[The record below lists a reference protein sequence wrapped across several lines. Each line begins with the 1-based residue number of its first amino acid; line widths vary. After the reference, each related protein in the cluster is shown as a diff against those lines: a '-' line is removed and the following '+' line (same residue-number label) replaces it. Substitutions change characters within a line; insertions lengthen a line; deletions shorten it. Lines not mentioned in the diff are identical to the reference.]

1 MTLRSSFRV
10 GALAVVLALPMGAQA
25 DCIPDT
31 VAFDQATVV
40 DPTFGAYTVN
50 YTVSV
55 YSAENCGNPLPVAG
69 QFTYVYSV
77 NVDGTSQIGILN
89 WQIPIPNSGS
99 VSQYTSIDGA
109 GVNPTNITK
118 LSTSVVWDF
127 GPNGINP
134 GETSDALVL
143 VSPFAPGGNIASI
156 GGQFG
161 LDANGPCLGPVVA
174 PEPITCTIGFWKNRE
189 AGKTGLLKFFPGA
202 DYDSV
207 KAEAV
212 AISTVFGSVA
222 ELEAALTSS
231 GARTIEERAKQQ
243 LAALVLDVAAGVL
256 YPANTKCRVFLGLN
270 GTKIDLDGNGTADI
284 TLEAALTQIE
294 SDILSGD
301 PALQQ
306 AAHDLA
312 DDINNGIGVLRDDDL

>member
-1 MTLRSSFRV
+1 MTMRSSFRI
-10 GALAVVLALPMGAQA
+10 GALALALALPLGAQA

-31 VAFDQATVV
+31 VASAMSTIT
-40 DPTFGAYTVN
+40 DPNFGAYTVQK
-50 YTVSV
+50 TVQV
-55 YSAENCGNPLPVAG
+55 YAADNCGNPLPVAG
-69 QFTYVYSV
+69 QFTYVYSLQV
-77 NVDGTSQIGILN
+77 LSDSTIGILN
-89 WQIPIPNSGS
+89 FVIPIPGSGS

-109 GVNPTNITK
+109 GVNPTSITK
-118 LSTSVVWDF
+118 VASSVTWDF

-134 GETSDALVL
+134 GEISDDLVL
-143 VSPFAPGGNIASI
+143 VSPYAPGGNVASI

-161 LDANGPCLGPVVA
+161 LDANGECLGPVVA

-189 AGKTGLLKFFPGA
+189 DGKSGLLKFFPGA
-202 DYDSV
+202 DYDAV

-222 ELEAALTSS
+222 ELTAALTSK
-231 GARTIEERAKQQ
+231 GPRTIEERAKQQ
-243 LAALVLDVAAGVL
+243 LAALVLNVAAGAL
-256 YPANTKCRVFLGLN
+256 FPANTKCRVFLGAN
-270 GTKIDLDGNGTADI
+270 GTQIDLDGNGTADM

-312 DDINNGIGVLRDDDL
+312 DDINNGVGVLRDDDL